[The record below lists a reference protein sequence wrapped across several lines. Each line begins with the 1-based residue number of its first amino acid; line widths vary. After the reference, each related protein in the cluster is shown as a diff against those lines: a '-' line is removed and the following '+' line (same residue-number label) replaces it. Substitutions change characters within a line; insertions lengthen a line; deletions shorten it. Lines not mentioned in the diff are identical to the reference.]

1 MYGIKK
7 INSCNID
14 THLKSRIIPI
24 LSSRRRP
31 GSSDFGYFWT
41 PAFAGVTGFGTFYG
55 FITLEGLTNG
65 KFRNVGHRHLPR
77 P

>member
-1 MYGIKK
+1 MKK
-7 INSCNID
+7 VEFS
-14 THLKSRIIPI
+14 PI

-55 FITLEGLTNG
+55 FIKTEGGT
-65 KFRNVGHRHLPR
+65 KAIETKIQPKPLPSWLSKKQI
-77 P
+77 